1 MKKLISLITV
11 AVLLMAMTITVL
23 AAFPDPT
30 VDKASWKE
38 ANNFS
43 PVTFKAGKATGAINI
58 DGAVAVD
65 SAYGSGD
72 TITVRGFSEENL
84 LETSGGATGEAKV
97 AWDDDYIYLHL
108 NVTDNTKKI
117 GSSFDAD
124 SVEVYL
130 DYDQKAD
137 GKKVMWNGVNSSDTY
152 SAQYRIQRGGSTVD
166 NAVGADSNS
175 VMGSVG
181 NRAKVKVVENGTAG
195 YVVEAQFPL
204 KDESGKYIPV
214 SNVIGFELQ
223 INDNKNGTSRYS
235 AAYIQGGLQYYAY
248 EYSSLFDNIMLDG
261 ASDIAWSTRTVK
273 TDVNEKLRDF
283 DPNSK
288 YVPSKAP
295 STASKK
301 PSSAA
306 QSKVSSA
313 AESKVSSVAASTP
326 STVSTVESQGAAD
339 IFVKPDNYATVV
351 LVTINPQF
359 NLYLD
364 EASDVLAV
372 EPVNADAKNVIGDVT
387 QSKGKF
393 ESVINSLIAA
403 VNKGGFVKDKEIT
416 VNFSIA
422 EVKSDKVDADKI
434 LSNAK
439 EAANNSFKDLDVDGE
454 VSTTNSDTTNT
465 IGAEDEKGGMSTA
478 ILIAIIA
485 GGVLLL
491 AAAGVAVFFVIKKKK
506 AQ

>member
-1 MKKLISLITV
+1 MKKIISLITV
-11 AVLLMAMTITVL
+11 AVLLMAMSVTVL

-30 VDKASWKE
+30 VDKGPWKE

-43 PVTFKAGKATGAINI
+43 PVTYKAAKTTGTINI
-58 DGAVAVD
+58 DGAVAIE
-65 SAYGSGD
+65 SAYGSGN
-72 TITVRGFSEENL
+72 TITVQGFSEENL

-97 AWDDDYIYLHL
+97 AWDADYIYLHF
-108 NVTDNTKKI
+108 NVKDTSKNI
-117 GSSFDAD
+117 GSGFDAD

-137 GKKVMWNGVNSSDTY
+137 GKKVMWNKVSSSDTY
-152 SAQYRIQRGGSTVD
+152 AAQYRIQRGGSTVD
-166 NAVGADSNS
+166 NSVGADSNS

-223 INDNKNGTSRYS
+223 INDNKNGTSRHS

-248 EYSSLFDNIMLDG
+248 EYASLFDNIKLDG

-273 TDVNEKLRDF
+273 TDVNEKFRDF

-288 YVPSKAP
+288 YTPSKAP
-295 STASKK
+295 TSSKPASSKPTSSKASSTA
-301 PSSAA
+301 
-306 QSKVSSA
+306 SKVSSA
-313 AESKVSSVAASTP
+313 AASTASTASEAP
-326 STVSTVESQGAAD
+326 STTAST
-339 IFVKPDNYATVV
+339 N
-351 LVTINPQF
+351 
-359 NLYLD
+359 
-364 EASDVLAV
+364 
-372 EPVNADAKNVIGDVT
+372 
-387 QSKGKF
+387 
-393 ESVINSLIAA
+393 ESVVDKDAPA
-403 VNKGGFVKDKEIT
+403 DKEDIKNDST
-416 VNFSIA
+416 
-422 EVKSDKVDADKI
+422 DA
-434 LSNAK
+434 NT
-439 EAANNSFKDLDVDGE
+439 E
-454 VSTTNSDTTNT
+454 NSDTTNT
-465 IGAEDEKGGMSTA
+465 IGAEEEKGGISTP

-491 AAAGVAVFFVIKKKK
+491 AAAGVAVFFIIKKKK